1 MKKYMCPTM
10 QVAEIDMQNVIAMS
24 THDEVGGGKQLTKGR
39 SDDTDEQNNSNDWTD
54 GLW

>member
-10 QVAEIDMQNVIAMS
+10 QVTEIDMQNVIAMS
-24 THDEVGGGKQLTKGR
+24 THDEVGGYQLTKDR
-39 SDDTDEQNNSNDWTD
+39 LDEMDEQNNSSGWTD

>member
-24 THDEVGGGKQLTKGR
+24 THDEVGGKQLTKGH
-39 SDDTDEQNNSNDWTD
+39 SNDTDEQNNSNDWTD